1 MRATSGVLGMAAV
14 GVADAR
20 LAWSHGAQRTATGR
34 PMTRRV
40 LITGITGQDGGYL
53 AEQLVAAGDE
63 VVGTVRRSGGVLE
76 AAGLGH
82 LEGRV
87 TLVEAD
93 LLDRDGL
100 RRTVLDVAPDEIYH
114 LAAPTFVPDSWDD
127 PSEVT
132 AAIVTGTASIL
143 AAAGT
148 LDGCRT
154 LVAGSS
160 EIFGDAGES
169 PQREDTVKRP
179 RSPYGVAKLAAHGL
193 VGTLRAHHDR
203 FLVSAITFNHESPRR
218 PERFLP
224 RKVTAGVAAIAAG
237 RADEL
242 TLGDQAAVRD
252 WSHARDIVAGMV
264 LALRHDVP
272 DDYVFASGVPHTVG
286 DLVDAA
292 FAAADVERHVTGADG
307 RRRDRVVVDPRFVRG
322 PERWPSV
329 GDPRK
334 AREALGWA
342 PRTSF
347 EELISEMVRA
357 DLERLGLDAA

>member
-1 MRATSGVLGMAAV
+1 
-14 GVADAR
+14 
-20 LAWSHGAQRTATGR
+20 
-34 PMTRRV
+34 MTRRV

-63 VVGTVRRSGGVLE
+63 VIGTVRRADGALE
-76 AAGLGH
+76 RAGLGH

-93 LLDRDGL
+93 LMDREGL
-100 RRTVLDVAPDEIYH
+100 RRSVLEVAPSEIYH

-132 AAIVTGTASIL
+132 AAIVTGTAAIL
-143 AAAGT
+143 AAAGE
-148 LDGCRT
+148 LDGPRV
-154 LVAGSS
+154 LVASS
-160 EIFGDAGES
+160 SAIFGDAGVS
-169 PQREDTVKRP
+169 PQDERTPMRP
-179 RSPYGVAKLAAHGL
+179 TNPYGVAKLAAHGL

-237 RADEL
+237 RADVI

-272 DDYVFASGVPHTVG
+272 GDYVLASGVPHTVG

-292 FAAADVERHVTGADG
+292 FAAAGVDRHVVGPAGA
-307 RRRDRVVVDPRFVRG
+307 RRDRVVVDPRFVRA

-329 GDPRK
+329 GNPAK
-334 AREALGWA
+334 AREQLGWV
-342 PRTSF
+342 PRTPF
-347 EELISEMVRA
+347 AALVAEMVEA
-357 DLERLGLDAA
+357 DLARLGRARG

>member
-1 MRATSGVLGMAAV
+1 
-14 GVADAR
+14 
-20 LAWSHGAQRTATGR
+20 
-34 PMTRRV
+34 MTRRV

-63 VVGTVRRSGGVLE
+63 VIGTVRRADGALA
-76 AAGLGH
+76 AAGLGD

-87 TLVEAD
+87 ALVEAD
-93 LLDRDGL
+93 LLDREGL
-100 RRTVLDVAPDEIYH
+100 RRAVLDVAPDEIYH
-114 LAAPTFVPDSWDD
+114 LAAPTFVPDSWED

-132 AAIVTGTASIL
+132 AAIVTGTATIL

-148 LDGCRT
+148 LDGCRA
-154 LVAGSS
+154 LVVSSS
-160 EIFGDAGES
+160 EIFGDAGVS
-169 PQREDTVKRP
+169 PQDEHAPTRP

-237 RADEL
+237 QADEI

-264 LALRHDVP
+264 LALRHETP

-292 FAAADVERHVTGADG
+292 FSAAGIERHVTDRDG

-322 PERWPSV
+322 PEPCPPV

-334 AREALGWA
+334 ARETLGWI
-342 PRTSF
+342 PGTSF
-347 EELISEMVRA
+347 EELIAEMVRA
-357 DLERLGLDAA
+357 DLERLA